1 MTYSDELFEG
11 DKPNQSDDAF
21 YQLIG
26 KCIKEW
32 AYIENELF
40 HLCEFS
46 LGSGEKQ
53 AAVVFYRTPTI
64 GSRLTLV
71 SELLLAKLPQKSR
84 KNGGHDDPLV
94 SGWAKLEKAIGAL
107 LPTRNLLAHSPVTPT
122 EAMRIRF
129 GNQREPMIVSWLQV
143 ATSETE
149 QLRGHG
155 KQSATIPALVDHL
168 KSVSEMTKRLQSYRT
183 SLSAAPLA
191 KRAPRTSKQ
200 EAR

>member
-21 YQLIG
+21 YNLIG

-32 AYIENELF
+32 AYIEDELF
-40 HLCEFS
+40 HLCKFS

-53 AAVVFYRTPTI
+53 AAIVFYRTPTI
-64 GSRLTLV
+64 DSRLKLV

-94 SGWAKLEKAIGAL
+94 TRWTKLENAIADL
-107 LPTRNLLAHSPVTPT
+107 LPTCNLLAHSPVTPT
-122 EAMRIRF
+122 EAMRIGF
-129 GNQREPMIVSWLQV
+129 GDQREPMIVSWLQV

-149 QLRGHG
+149 QLRGRG
-155 KQSATIPALVDHL
+155 KKSASIPALVDHL
-168 KSVSEMTKRLQSYRT
+168 KSVSGMTKRLQSYRI

-191 KRAPRTSKQ
+191 KPAPRTSNQ
-200 EAR
+200 ETR